1 MVNGNGATPTP
12 DDRHPQKR
20 PCKHQGEN
28 GCDYQYDFVP
38 IPGTK
43 RWRVA
48 GTDYMDHLKAIHPDH
63 EKSKEGNGSGSAA
76 VATRTATN
84 GNGNGNGHGATLI
97 ATVPLVDLTHP
108 DLVSRPRITEVFAP
122 APMGLPANVAHI
134 FPPRLIL
141 TALRIEWRMK
151 AIVVVASLGFGWL
164 ATFGLKLMSAEVAMV
179 APLVYFLAAFFLLA
193 VMGPKWTTRPVF
205 VVLKEG
211 EHTKYD
217 WQKWWRRDEG
227 RWPDSWRRDVDKDSD
242 WLRGQRFLMIDAQEW
257 TIENA
262 EELYKLL
269 HQVKEEST
277 VTKRNRIKLEW
288 RRIKGIPV
296 WLVFGQQ
303 EIVSTKI
310 KRVPV
315 RKLSDDQQKR
325 ADELLSHI
333 YPYIPDKIAAPLIR
347 PEGLDAKIP
356 FADHSM
362 ADIGELWTQ
371 GHDIRILAGSH
382 TLHKSKVK
390 QMWIM
395 IGIAACLAGIGVFSF
410 LTIQGINGREALRL
424 QVQAQ
429 QAAEGQIRAELQR
442 QLQQAG
448 IIGQPQPIVPAD
460 LLPNK

>member
-1 MVNGNGATPTP
+1 MTTNGTGPTP
-12 DDRHPQKR
+12 DDRRPQKR

-28 GCDYQYDFVP
+28 GCDYQYDYVP
-38 IPGTK
+38 ILGTK

-63 EKSKEGNGSGSAA
+63 EMGKKANGGNVA
-76 VATRTATN
+76 VAEKALATT
-84 GNGNGNGHGATLI
+84 NGNGHGTTLI

-108 DLVSRPRITEVFAP
+108 DLVSRPRITEIFGP

-134 FPPRLIL
+134 FPPKLIL

-164 ATFGLKLMSAEVAMV
+164 ATFGLKMMSAEVAMV
-179 APLVYFLAAFFLLA
+179 APLAYFLVAFFLLA

-205 VVLKEG
+205 VVIKEG
-211 EHTKYD
+211 EQTKYD

-227 RWPDSWRRDVDKDSD
+227 RWPDSWRREVDKESD

-257 TIENA
+257 TPEHTA
-262 EELYKLL
+262 ELYKLL

-277 VTKRNRIKLEW
+277 VTKRDRIKLEW
-288 RRIKGIPV
+288 RRIKGIPI
-296 WLVFGQQ
+296 WPVFGQQ
-303 EIVSTKI
+303 EIVSTKV

-315 RKLSDDQQKR
+315 RKLNEVQQKR
-325 ADELLSHI
+325 ANELLSKI
-333 YPYIPDKIAAPLIR
+333 YPYIPDKLAAPLTR
-347 PEGLDAKIP
+347 PEGTDSKIP
-356 FADHSM
+356 YPDHSM
-362 ADIGELWTQ
+362 ADIGEIWTL

-382 TLHKSKVK
+382 TLHKSQMK
-390 QMWIM
+390 QLWIM
-395 IGIAACLAGIGVFSF
+395 IGIAVCLGGIAVFSF
-410 LTIQGINGREALRL
+410 MTIKGINGREELRL
-424 QVQAQ
+424 QVLAQ

-448 IIGQPQPIVPAD
+448 IIGQPQPQVPAD